1 MKTLNHIGLFNI
13 IAVSRGV
20 LIVGIRALTN
30 AKAKKTGNPF
40 GDIFKDISAVGFVGV
55 NYASAVER
63 EGARQGEK
71 VEFDADPLPWGV
83 WALPNKVIEHKGGYY
98 LRTQSTPGQRRKQAA
113 KVLAYRNASGHILD
127 REKVK
132 PFLPAVYESAKQQ
145 SEGLTETVWVRTY
158 AFDSIKK
165 IRIAGVTYKLEK

>member
-1 MKTLNHIGLFNI
+1 MKTLSHKQLFDT
-13 IAVSRGV
+13 IAASSGV
-20 LIVGIRALTN
+20 LIVGILALIDARAR
-30 AKAKKTGNPF
+30 KTGNPF
-40 GDIFKDISAVGFVGV
+40 GVTFKDISAVGFVGAD
-55 NYASAVER
+55 YTKAVER

-71 VEFDADPLPWGV
+71 VEFDGGPLPWGV
-83 WALPNKVIEHKGGYY
+83 WALPNKVIEHRGGYY

-113 KVLAYRNASGHILD
+113 KVLAYRNASGHVLD

-132 PFLPAVYESAKQQ
+132 QFLPPVYESAKQQ
-145 SEGLTETVWVRTY
+145 DEGLTETVWVRTY